1 MGHMASFKHQST
13 EEFTIMAQIWRLKL
27 LRGPLSFRWSMTG
40 VSKYATYNCPT
51 SWWQLTSQA
60 RTISRQ
66 DEMEGERERERPSW
80 AHNLTN
86 WGL

>member
-1 MGHMASFKHQST
+1 MGHMASFKRQST
-13 EEFTIMAQIWRLKL
+13 EEFTITAQIWRLKL

-66 DEMEGERERERPSW
+66 DEMEGE
-80 AHNLTN
+80 
-86 WGL
+86 